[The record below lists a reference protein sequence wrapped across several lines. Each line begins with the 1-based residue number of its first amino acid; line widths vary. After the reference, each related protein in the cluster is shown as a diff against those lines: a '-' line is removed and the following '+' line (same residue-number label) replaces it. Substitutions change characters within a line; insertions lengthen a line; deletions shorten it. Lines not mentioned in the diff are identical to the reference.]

1 MTKYTPAPW
10 SVYPGQNPGI
20 EGDGGKK
27 SVVVFGDVAGDEEC
41 GVLGKTPEQQQANA
55 KLIAAAPDMLAVL
68 HRVVAVYDAHFTP
81 GEGLIEELRQV
92 IAQATGE

>member
-27 SVVVFGDVAGDEEC
+27 SVVVFGDGPDDSEC

-68 HRVVAVYDAHFTP
+68 QRIVAVYDVGYTP
-81 GEGLIEELRQV
+81 GQGLIEELRQV
-92 IAQATGE
+92 ITQATGE